1 MTIERKKQIQ
11 AEAKKRVKLWLSK
24 VSFDEMTVK
33 GSHIWFNMRVGL
45 LGGYPFKKE
54 SWMAEEDFNAFITEE
69 EFDSEEYSSIMGELY
84 YKSMHND
91 L

>member
-1 MTIERKKQIQ
+1 MTIERKNQIQ

-69 EFDSEEYSSIMGELY
+69 EIDSEEYSSIMGELY
-84 YKSMHND
+84 YKSMNND